1 MKLKFK
7 NNVTGFI
14 YDSEN
19 GDFHSLLHKPVTD
32 EQVKFFNEH
41 SGDDVMFADLELIIK
56 LFNLDDEDKDPEYIN
71 RYWGDILE
79 VVL

>member
-7 NNVTGFI
+7 NNVIGFI

-41 SGDDVMFADLELIIK
+41 NGDDVMFADLALIFI
-56 LFNLDDEDKDPEYIN
+56 LFNLDDEDKDAEYIKK
-71 RYWGDILE
+71 YWGDILE

>member
-41 SGDDVMFADLELIIK
+41 SGDDVMFVEIK
-56 LFNLDDEDKDPEYIN
+56 LKSY
-71 RYWGDILE
+71 
-79 VVL
+79 